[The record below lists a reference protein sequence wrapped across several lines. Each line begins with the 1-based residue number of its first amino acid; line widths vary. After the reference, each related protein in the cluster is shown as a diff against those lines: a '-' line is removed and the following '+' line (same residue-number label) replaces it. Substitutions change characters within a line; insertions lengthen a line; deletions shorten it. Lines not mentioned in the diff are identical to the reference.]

1 MAWTYAGDPAVSSLA
16 TVRFLIGDTDT
27 TDQLI
32 NDAEVTYLITVH
44 GNTNRAASEACRA
57 IAAKFARLM
66 SRSIGGLQADF
77 SAKYTQYL
85 ELADSLLAKDE
96 LAPVAPFISGYSRS
110 AKEAVELDDDR
121 ETTFGRK
128 GQFDNPRSY
137 PSDESPLGYRRS

>member
-1 MAWTYAGDPAVSSLA
+1 MAWTYAGDPSVSSLA

-77 SAKYTQYL
+77 SAKYSQYL
-85 ELADSLLAKDE
+85 ELADNLLAKDE
-96 LAPVAPFISGYSRS
+96 ITPVAPFVSGWSRS
-110 AKEAVELDDDR
+110 GKEAIETNDDR
-121 ETTFGRK
+121 EPTFGRK
-128 GQFDNPRSY
+128 GQHDNPRAY
-137 PSDESPLGYRRS
+137 PVDESPLGYRRS

>member
-1 MAWTYAGDPAVSSLA
+1 MAWTYAGDPSVSSLA

-110 AKEAVELDDDR
+110 AKEAVELDNDR